1 MSSMRQIDL
10 NCDMGESFGHYKLG
24 LDEEIIKFISSAN
37 IGCGFHGGDPWV
49 MRKTVRM
56 AKERGVGIGAHP
68 GLPDLVG
75 FGRRLMDVSPSEV
88 KNDVLYQ
95 VGSLYA
101 FARAEGVQLQ
111 HVKPHGALYNMVARD
126 ERLGRAVAEAV
137 REFDRDLILVALAGS
152 RLLKL
157 AQKMEL
163 KVASEAFA
171 DRAYNSD
178 GSLVSRKLPHA
189 LITDREAVLS
199 RAIQM
204 IMDGRIISV
213 DGKPVE
219 VKVDTL
225 CLHGDSP
232 QALQLARALREQL
245 EKVGLS
251 VVPMGKFL

>member
-24 LDEEIIKFISSAN
+24 VDEEIIKYISSAN
-37 IGCGFHGGDPWV
+37 IGCGFHGGDSLV
-49 MRKTVRM
+49 MRKTVKM

-88 KNDVLYQ
+88 RNDVLYQ
-95 VGSLYA
+95 IGSLYA
-101 FARAEGVQLQ
+101 FARAEGIQLQ
-111 HVKPHGALYNMVARD
+111 HVKPHGALYNIVAQD
-126 ERLGRAVAEAV
+126 EELGRAVAEAV
-137 REFDRDLILVALAGS
+137 GEFDRDLILVGLAGS
-152 RLLKL
+152 KLLKL
-157 AQKMEL
+157 AQKMGL

-178 GSLVSRKLPHA
+178 GSLVSRKLPNA
-189 LITDREAVLS
+189 VITDRETVVS
-199 RAIQM
+199 RVIQM
-204 IMDGRIISV
+204 VTEERIISV
-213 DGKPVE
+213 GGEPVE
-219 VKVDTL
+219 VKVDTI

-232 QALQLARALREQL
+232 QALELARTLREKL
-245 EKVGLS
+245 EEAGIS